1 MNDTDMDPQ
10 LRGILEQIV
19 DESIRAVPSSVDKFA
34 AVEDLVES
42 PEALTQYGKVW
53 MYGVL
58 YGAYVSM
65 KANEDGDLSTEEMQK
80 IPDIVEQREHQ
91 IAEELI
97 R

>member
-1 MNDTDMDPQ
+1 MTDSDMDPQ

-42 PEALTQYGKVW
+42 PEELTKYGKLW

-65 KANEDGDLSTEEMQK
+65 KASEDGQLSSEEMQK